1 MSQQP
6 VARPAYTRPAIYG
19 ANRLLF
25 FVGGV
30 CMLISS
36 LVAAGIFNIGPWIAW
51 ALGAV
56 AAWFFSYV
64 F

>member
-1 MSQQP
+1 MAQQQP
-6 VARPAYTRPAIYG
+6 VAPRYTRPAIYG

-30 CMLISS
+30 CFLIAA
-36 LVAAGIFNIGPWIAW
+36 LVAAGAFNIGPWTAW
-51 ALGAV
+51 ALGGV